1 MKLSVD
7 RIDKLS
13 ELSKLRGKLHPP
25 YLLECFYCERF
36 IDGPDDKA
44 SLM

>member
-25 YLLECFYCERF
+25 YLLEWFYCERF

-44 SLM
+44 CLM